1 MKWMHGSDMKIR
13 ENDKNRYIIVFQGAM
28 LVINYLAVIF
38 ICTLVFWT
46 SEKIRREYS
55 ARVFLDSVNTIPE
68 NPRKILAACII
79 LMGMLFL
86 TFLVRQYE
94 SRIANRWIVFSLIT
108 EFVICSS
115 IIYLLD
121 FNYNGLLLLVF
132 ANIIAY
138 VRDGK
143 MKLLFVSL
151 AIIGYL
157 VADYSLLSINIPLFN
172 FTDYIHY
179 YASDRQQ
186 LLLGIFNILN
196 SLNMMLFIVYCVFVI
211 NEQRD
216 TIEEVNSL
224 YHELQTANEQ
234 LQEYADMS
242 EKMAQTRERNR
253 LAREIHDT
261 LGHTLTGIAMGLDAC
276 MALIDISPEMTK
288 EQLEKLSTVSRE
300 GITDI
305 RRSVNELRPDA
316 LERLSL
322 DVAIRKM
329 ITDMSKMSDVQI
341 FFETDVRRMRFDE
354 DEENAIY
361 RVIQES
367 ITNAVRHGKAKKIW
381 ITMQRRENE
390 IVLTIRDNGIG
401 CKEIKSGFGTRHI
414 RERIEMLRGT
424 VSFDGH
430 NGFTVTANIP
440 IRWGETYDD

>member
-1 MKWMHGSDMKIR
+1 MKWMHGSNMKIR
-13 ENDKNRYIIVFQGAM
+13 ENDKDRYVIVFQSAM

-38 ICTLVFWT
+38 ICTLVYST

-55 ARVFLDSVNTIPE
+55 ARTFLDSVNTIPE
-68 NPRKILAACII
+68 NPKKILIACMI
-79 LMGMLFL
+79 LMGMLML
-86 TFLVRQYE
+86 TFMVRQYE
-94 SRIANRWIVFSLIT
+94 NRIANRWIVCSLIA
-108 EFVICSS
+108 EFVICAI

-132 ANIIAY
+132 ANVIAY
-138 VRDGK
+138 ARDGK

-172 FTDYIHY
+172 FTDYVHY
-179 YASDRQQ
+179 YSSDRQQ
-186 LLLGIFNILN
+186 YLLGIFNILN
-196 SLNMMLFIVYCVFVI
+196 SLNMILFIVYCVFVI

-242 EKMAQTRERNR
+242 ERMAQTRERNR

-341 FFETDVRRMRFDE
+341 FFETDVRKMQFDE

-381 ITMQRRENE
+381 ITMQRQEGE